1 MGKNWGNKE
10 INHKYVLTACRKYQ
24 KWLLRVKNC
33 FWEMR
38 KGGTGVFCESQGERG
53 GSGSRMSLKWWGLQS
68 VRLGI
73 YPLAKA
79 ESVGVRDKAERRA
92 KEKWENISDSP
103 DSRGPESFI
112 PLEISEKVKPTSCF
126 ETDIIMKSILA
137 SNFWSSCLDLP
148 GADLKLATLDTQ
160 ASPLYKLQQKQPPYL
175 PKLPQKLNECSFSKG
190 VSETRMESQGW
201 VVLGKHS
208 NPSFLKEKKT
218 CW

>member
-79 ESVGVRDKAERRA
+79 ESKGQREMRKHFRFPRLQRA
-92 KEKWENISDSP
+92 WEFYTFKNQW
-103 DSRGPESFI
+103 E
-112 PLEISEKVKPTSCF
+112 VKPTSCF

-148 GADLKLATLDTQ
+148 GADLKLATLDTR

>member
-79 ESVGVRDKAERRA
+79 ESKGQREMRKHFRFPRLQRAWEFYTFKNQWEGKANELFWDRYHYEVHSGFKLLVLLPRPPRC
-92 KEKWENISDSP
+92 W
-103 DSRGPESFI
+103 PE
-112 PLEISEKVKPTSCF
+112 V
-126 ETDIIMKSILA
+126 
-137 SNFWSSCLDLP
+137 SNFGHPS
-148 GADLKLATLDTQ
+148 Q
-160 ASPLYKLQQKQPPYL
+160 PLI
-175 PKLPQKLNECSFSKG
+175 
-190 VSETRMESQGW
+190 
-201 VVLGKHS
+201 
-208 NPSFLKEKKT
+208 
-218 CW
+218 